1 MSADLE
7 SPPSLPDYI
16 TLDALQ
22 AAKGTE
28 LRHWTGCANAT
39 ANRKVL
45 TQQGRVDDLRT
56 RLAEYYCLDLSTS
69 SAPTA
74 PIVVPLTMDEDIKA
88 RQFMWARELGAEW
101 ERTASEGREFR
112 LTKWTSES
120 GGSSTSHDHVCVNQH

>member
-28 LRHWTGCANAT
+28 LHHWISRANAT

-45 TQQGRVDDLRT
+45 MQQGHVNNLRM
-56 RLAEYYCLDLSTS
+56 RLAEYYRLDLGAS
-69 SAPTA
+69 SMPAA
-74 PIVVPLTMDEDIKA
+74 PIVTPLTMDEDIKA
-88 RQFMWARELGAEW
+88 
-101 ERTASEGREFR
+101 
-112 LTKWTSES
+112 
-120 GGSSTSHDHVCVNQH
+120 